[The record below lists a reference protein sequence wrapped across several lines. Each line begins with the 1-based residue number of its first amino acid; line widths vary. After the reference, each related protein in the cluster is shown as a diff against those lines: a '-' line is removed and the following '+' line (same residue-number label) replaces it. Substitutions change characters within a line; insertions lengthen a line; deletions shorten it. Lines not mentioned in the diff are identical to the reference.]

1 VARTWPAIVRL
12 RSFQPE
18 TVLQAIDNI
27 NLSSALDT
35 AVSLIAAFGLGAL
48 IGLERQ
54 YRQRTAGLRTNVL
67 VAVGSAIFVDMANRL
82 GGNDGAVHVVAY
94 VVSGIGFLG
103 AGVIMREEGNVR
115 GLNTAATLWGSAA
128 VGACAGAD
136 LLVEAMLAT
145 AFVLAANTLLRP
157 VVNRINRQPLD
168 TEAVEATH
176 TVYVIAPKLRQ
187 REALNHLEA
196 ALEAAEYPTRDLNV
210 HAFGSDAVEIEAVLT
225 SSSVDGE
232 QLDAVVAQLSA
243 LDCVTQAFWSP
254 STTE

>member
-1 VARTWPAIVRL
+1 M
-12 RSFQPE
+12 
-18 TVLQAIDNI
+18 QAIDNI
-27 NLSSALDT
+27 NLASAADT
-35 AVSLIAAFGLGAL
+35 IVSLAAAFLLGGA

-67 VAVGSAIFVDMANRL
+67 VALGAAIFVDMANRL
-82 GGNDGAVHVVAY
+82 GGHDGAVHVVAY

-136 LLVEAMLAT
+136 LLVEALLAT

-157 VVNRINRQPLD
+157 VVDRINRQPMD
-168 TEAVEATH
+168 TPSVEVTN
-176 TVYVIAPKLRQ
+176 TVYLIASKGRQ
-187 REALNHLEA
+187 REALK
-196 ALEAAEYPTRDLNV
+196 ALEEALELAEYPPRDLNM
-210 HAFGSDAVEIEAVLT
+210 HAFGTDAVEIEAILAST
-225 SSSVDGE
+225 SVDGE
-232 QLDAVVAQLSA
+232 QLDALVARLSA

-254 STTE
+254 STSD